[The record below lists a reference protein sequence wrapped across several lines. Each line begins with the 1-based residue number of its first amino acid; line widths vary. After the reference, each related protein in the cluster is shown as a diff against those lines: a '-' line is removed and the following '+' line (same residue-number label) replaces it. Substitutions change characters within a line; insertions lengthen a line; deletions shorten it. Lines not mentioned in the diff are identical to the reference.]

1 MVITSAPS
9 HGNDAA
15 FSCAST
21 VEDEPVEPPI
31 GGYSSE
37 KPKDESV
44 TYTEERT
51 DDEITEYAHTT
62 DAAFVARRLRVD
74 IK

>member
-1 MVITSAPS
+1 MVITSVPS

-21 VEDEPVEPPI
+21 VEDEAIEPPI

-37 KPKDESV
+37 KTKDDSV
-44 TYTEERT
+44 THIEERT
-51 DDEITEYAHTT
+51 DNENTEYAHTI
-62 DAAFVARRLRVD
+62 DAAFIARHLRVSL
-74 IK
+74 K

>member
-1 MVITSAPS
+1 MVITSVPS

-15 FSCAST
+15 FSCAFT

-37 KPKDESV
+37 TPNDDSV
-44 TYTEERT
+44 TSLEKRT
-51 DDEITEYAHTT
+51 DDEITGCAHTT
-62 DAAFVARRLRVD
+62 DAASIARHLRVD
-74 IK
+74 LN

>member
-1 MVITSAPS
+1 MVITSVPS

-21 VEDEPVEPPI
+21 VEDEAVEPPI

-37 KPKDESV
+37 KTKDDSV
-44 TYTEERT
+44 IHIEERT
-51 DDEITEYAHTT
+51 DDEITEYAHTVNV
-62 DAAFVARRLRVD
+62 AFIARHLRVGL
-74 IK
+74 K